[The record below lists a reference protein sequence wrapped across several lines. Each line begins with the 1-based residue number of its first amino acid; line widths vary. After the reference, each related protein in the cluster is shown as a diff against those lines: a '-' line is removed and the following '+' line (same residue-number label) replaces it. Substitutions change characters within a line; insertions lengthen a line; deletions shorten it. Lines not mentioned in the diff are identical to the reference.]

1 MNYYYTP
8 VYWGNYYSQHIPYYP
23 NQMRGWPAEA
33 PTQADERNI
42 HGLKPA
48 YESGNVCA
56 YVPDEDVSYHQLS
69 IQQWPSQDYHYPH
82 PKGFLHTDI
91 TKEHG
96 AYFPHR

>member
-8 VYWGNYYSQHIPYYP
+8 VYWGNYYEQPFPYYP
-23 NQMRGWPAEA
+23 TREWPAP
-33 PTQADERNI
+33 PTTHSDERNI

-48 YESGNVCA
+48 YNTGNVCA

-91 TKEHG
+91 TQEHG